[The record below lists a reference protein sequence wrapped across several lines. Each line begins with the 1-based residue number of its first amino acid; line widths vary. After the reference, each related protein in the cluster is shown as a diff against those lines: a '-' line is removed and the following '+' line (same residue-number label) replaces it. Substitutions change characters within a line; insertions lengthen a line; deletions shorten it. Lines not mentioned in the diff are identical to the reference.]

1 MRSLRADALEET
13 PRLEGWV
20 PSGTELR
27 RQPESVRIT
36 PRGLVRRFG
45 GGDGPAGTFPFPD
58 ERQELSLRASIASGP
73 SVAGAAINL
82 LTGQQIADDYG
93 PSGP

>member
-45 GGDGPAGTFPFPD
+45 GGDGPAGTPFPD